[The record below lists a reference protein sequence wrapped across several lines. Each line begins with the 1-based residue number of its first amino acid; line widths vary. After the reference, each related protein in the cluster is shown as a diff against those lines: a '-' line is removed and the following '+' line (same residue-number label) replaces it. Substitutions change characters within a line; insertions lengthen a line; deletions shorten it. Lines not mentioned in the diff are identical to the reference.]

1 MAKRHA
7 TLEDDSTS
15 QGQPTVAKTSIQ
27 DSFSDYFGTL
37 SSQLPILW
45 KYDRPKP
52 RICEAKE
59 SMPEENEQF
68 LRLMNLLA
76 ELKYLKS
83 HKDSITNPLVPSD
96 KVILDGLTY
105 MSGFKDHG
113 MAVNHFSEEIV
124 KEMKHLSTTDERMSQ
139 VFKLITSDSRHP
151 WS

>member
-1 MAKRHA
+1 
-7 TLEDDSTS
+7 
-15 QGQPTVAKTSIQ
+15 
-27 DSFSDYFGTL
+27 
-37 SSQLPILW
+37 
-45 KYDRPKP
+45 
-52 RICEAKE
+52 
-59 SMPEENEQF
+59 
-68 LRLMNLLA
+68 MNLLA

-105 MSGFKDHG
+105 MSGFKDNG

-124 KEMKHLSTTDERMSQ
+124 KEMKHLSTADERMSQ